1 MESILTKILQL
12 DKSIFY
18 FINKSFQ
25 TNSSDKFFSLVT
37 RLGEIPIIIIICILL
52 FILGRYKEKLVAV
65 FILFTSYIAF
75 FLAGTLKGIINRPRP
90 IEIYSDISVIGTA
103 HSPAFPSTH
112 ATLIAV
118 IATILCFKYKKLS
131 FVLIPIA
138 IIVGI
143 SRIYLGLHYP
153 SDVVGGFI
161 IGSFL
166 SMLFLGIEV
175 LIKNLKDL

>member
-1 MESILTKILQL
+1 EV
-12 DKSIFY
+12 Y
-18 FINKSFQ
+18 
-25 TNSSDKFFSLVT
+25 
-37 RLGEIPIIIIICILL
+37 P
-52 FILGRYKEKLVAV
+52 
-65 FILFTSYIAF
+65 
-75 FLAGTLKGIINRPRP
+75 
-90 IEIYSDISVIGTA
+90 DISVIGTE

-138 IIVGI
+138 IIVGV

-153 SDVVGGFI
+153 SDVAGGFI
-161 IGSFL
+161 IGGLL